1 MFFSF
6 FFGRLASSRTIIFR
20 FPKVHWGPLV
30 VSKASELPGVH
41 QVLQLLKSEIIVRAV
56 QAPVGNR
63 VQRTPRR
70 IRFVFERMSLSNLVS
85 VICSAL
91 PGVFRSSWLA
101 RNRPD
106 FRGVSSS
113 VVRHTSFF
121 CRVYL
126 YHETISMLVHYCCYG
141 HVRQPRLNTQSL
153 RERRTTVSSSFNI
166 QPWRIVRTCKC
177 HIVWHLGLWLD
188 FCLRTPR
195 SAGWRFTAKAEAGVW
210 TVSSRF
216 ADLNRCET
224 GRVKRQAFKQCR
236 SEPCFLRYKVLF
248 TMMHPNFDLLRHLS
262 QSTWRIII
270 LAFFKQVPLS
280 NDFGVV
286 SYCVA
291 AWRRTAV
298 WLSPNLE

>member
-1 MFFSF
+1 M
-6 FFGRLASSRTIIFR
+6 
-20 FPKVHWGPLV
+20 HWGPLV
-30 VSKASELPGVH
+30 VSKASELPGAH

-113 VVRHTSFF
+113 VLIYDHIRVFCF

-126 YHETISMLVHYCCYG
+126 YHV
-141 HVRQPRLNTQSL
+141 
-153 RERRTTVSSSFNI
+153 TVSMHVLCSVAVTVMFDSLVLRLRTELALTAHDRFKQVHI

-177 HIVWHLGLWLD
+177 HIV
-188 FCLRTPR
+188 
-195 SAGWRFTAKAEAGVW
+195 
-210 TVSSRF
+210 
-216 ADLNRCET
+216 
-224 GRVKRQAFKQCR
+224 
-236 SEPCFLRYKVLF
+236 
-248 TMMHPNFDLLRHLS
+248 
-262 QSTWRIII
+262 
-270 LAFFKQVPLS
+270 
-280 NDFGVV
+280 
-286 SYCVA
+286 
-291 AWRRTAV
+291 
-298 WLSPNLE
+298 

>member
-1 MFFSF
+1 MWSA
-6 FFGRLASSRTIIFR
+6 RPSLAF
-20 FPKVHWGPLV
+20 
-30 VSKASELPGVH
+30 
-41 QVLQLLKSEIIVRAV
+41 
-56 QAPVGNR
+56 
-63 VQRTPRR
+63 
-70 IRFVFERMSLSNLVS
+70 
-85 VICSAL
+85 C
-91 PGVFRSSWLA
+91 RSSWLA

-113 VVRHTSFF
+113 VLIYDHIRVYCF

-126 YHETISMLVHYCCYG
+126 YHV
-141 HVRQPRLNTQSL
+141 
-153 RERRTTVSSSFNI
+153 TVSMHVLCSVAVTVMFDSLVLRLRTELALTAHDRFKQVHI

-216 ADLNRCET
+216 ADNRCET